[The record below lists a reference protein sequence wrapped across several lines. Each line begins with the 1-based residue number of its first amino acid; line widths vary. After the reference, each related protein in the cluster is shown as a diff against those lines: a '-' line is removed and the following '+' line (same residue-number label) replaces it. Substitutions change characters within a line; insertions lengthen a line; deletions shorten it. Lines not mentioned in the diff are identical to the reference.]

1 MSPDII
7 KVLLLYS
14 LAFNYVMLL
23 IWFGVFSFA
32 HDWLYRLHSRW
43 FFISRENFDVLHY
56 ACMAVYKIGLIL
68 LNVAPL
74 VALWLV
80 F

>member
-14 LAFNYVMLL
+14 LAFNYMILL

-43 FFISRENFDVLHY
+43 FFISRENFDALHY
-56 ACMAVYKIGLIL
+56 AGMAFYKIGLIL
-68 LNVAPL
+68 LNIAPL
-74 VALWLV
+74 VAFWLV

>member
-14 LAFNYVMLL
+14 LAFNYMILL

-43 FFISRENFDVLHY
+43 FFISRENFDALHY
-56 ACMAVYKIGLIL
+56 ACMAFYKIGLIL
-68 LNVAPL
+68 LNIAPL
-74 VALWLV
+74 VAFWLV

>member
-14 LAFNYVMLL
+14 LTFNYVILL

-43 FFISRENFDVLHY
+43 FRISIENFVALHY
-56 ACMAVYKIGLIL
+56 ACMAFYKIGLIL